1 MLVRWKSGPAS
12 WALIA
17 VAMSVVLTNGC
28 RNGAGTGDGDS
39 SAEAAGEPEQ
49 YSATVVRIVEDGTR
63 RETNIS
69 RVARAGEQR
78 REEWT
83 RNGQNRALIWR
94 PDIGKAFLL
103 DLDKRAYVEIDITAA
118 PVPESRAGA
127 TNPHDVSSAQKP
139 VDLDVKDSTVQA
151 VDQYLGDTQP
161 PTRVETQALSPA
173 VIDGHP
179 CAVYEQRAIFRDGH
193 TETTKRFRAR
203 DLSGLLLRVESEAE
217 QGSAKV
223 ITERRDVRIEV
234 APDTFIVP
242 ADFKRVEKLP
252 R

>member
-1 MLVRWKSGPAS
+1 MLVLRKSNLASLMLIVATAPA
-12 WALIA
+12 L
-17 VAMSVVLTNGC
+17 LTSGC
-28 RNGAGTGDGDS
+28 GNRARTGDS
-39 SAEAAGEPEQ
+39 SPEAAGEPER
-49 YSATVVRIVEDGTR
+49 YSATVIRIVEDGTT
-63 RETNIS
+63 RETTIS
-69 RVARAGEQR
+69 REARAGERR

-83 RNGQNRALIWR
+83 ENGQNRAVIWR

-103 DLDKRAYVEIDITAA
+103 DIDGRAYVEIDITAA
-118 PVPESRAGA
+118 RLPQSRVGAG
-127 TNPHDVSSAQKP
+127 NPHDVSQNPA
-139 VDLDVKDSTVQA
+139 DLDVKDSTVQA
-151 VDQYLGDTQP
+151 IDQYFSETQP
-161 PTRVETQALSPA
+161 PTRIETQALSPV
-173 VIDGHP
+173 VIDGHA
-179 CAVYEQRAIFRDGH
+179 CLVYRQRAIFPDGH
-193 TETTKRFRAR
+193 AETTTRFRAG